1 MQASSAAREFL
12 RAGAAA
18 VAFLTRAPVGRR
30 LALDAGDVGRGAS
43 LFPVVG
49 AGIGAAVGLVAVGLE
64 AVLPPLVAAG
74 LAVAFE
80 ALLTGAIHL
89 DALAD
94 TADGLGGRSTERALE
109 IMREGT
115 IGAFGATALG
125 LDLLVKTAALA
136 ALLEQERA
144 VLVLV
149 AAWAVGRSAPL
160 ALAWA
165 LPYARSAEGSGRVL
179 TDSAGGIRLAVGLGL
194 GVAIAVAAAG
204 SRSPALLAAALVAA
218 VAVGLA
224 CRARFGGV
232 TGDVL
237 GASAE
242 VATTLSLVGG
252 AAAL

>member
-1 MQASSAAREFL
+1 MQASNAAGGLL

-30 LALDAGDVGRGAS
+30 LTLDAADVGRGAPF
-43 LFPVVG
+43 FPVVG
-49 AGIGAAVGLVAVGLE
+49 AGIGAAVGLVVVGLE
-64 AVLPPLVAAG
+64 AVLPSLVAAG

-94 TADGLGGRSTERALE
+94 TADGLGGRSPVHALE

-136 ALLEQERA
+136 ALLEHERA

-149 AAWAVGRSAPL
+149 AAWAAGRAAPL

-165 LPYARSAEGSGRVL
+165 LPYARSTEGSGRVL
-179 TDSAGGIRLAVGLGL
+179 TDSAGGVRLAVGLGL

-204 SRSPALLAAALVAA
+204 SRSPALLAAAVVAA

-224 CRARFGGV
+224 CRVRFGGV
-232 TGDVL
+232 TGDAL
-237 GASAE
+237 GGSAE